1 MFQKK
6 SVFVHFGTVSS
17 EGGKPNK
24 YKDFCRYPPTF
35 LTTSAL
41 CLTLSFHGETSLDD
55 QARYEC
61 SRVCE
66 SKNRTIMTVETE
78 PDRIQEVIHLMRKLM
93 QAGERY
99 TKELNK
105 KFSVSA
111 PQVACLLA
119 LLDNGPT
126 SPSQIAKRIMVES
139 STVTGI
145 IDRLE
150 QKGLVTRMRV
160 SPDRRVITVE
170 LTASGRRLAENAPPP
185 IQQKIVKG
193 LRKVDEGERARIIAT
208 LTRLT
213 EMIDAEDM
221 DEEGEAGFV

>member
-1 MFQKK
+1 M
-6 SVFVHFGTVSS
+6 SV
-17 EGGKPNK
+17 EN
-24 YKDFCRYPPTF
+24 
-35 LTTSAL
+35 
-41 CLTLSFHGETSLDD
+41 E
-55 QARYEC
+55 Q
-61 SRVCE
+61 
-66 SKNRTIMTVETE
+66 
-78 PDRIQEVIHLMRKLM
+78 DRIQEVIHLMRKLM

-119 LLDNGPT
+119 LLDNGPI
-126 SPSQIAKRIMVES
+126 SPSQIAKKIMVES

-150 QKGLVTRMRV
+150 QKGLVTRTRV
-160 SPDRRVITVE
+160 SPDRRVITLE
-170 LTASGRRLAENAPPP
+170 LTDSGRRLAENAPPP
-185 IQQKIVKG
+185 IQHKIVKG
-193 LRKVDEGERARIIAT
+193 LRKIEEGERARIIET

>member
-1 MFQKK
+1 
-6 SVFVHFGTVSS
+6 
-17 EGGKPNK
+17 
-24 YKDFCRYPPTF
+24 
-35 LTTSAL
+35 
-41 CLTLSFHGETSLDD
+41 
-55 QARYEC
+55 
-61 SRVCE
+61 
-66 SKNRTIMTVETE
+66 
-78 PDRIQEVIHLMRKLM
+78 M

-105 KFSVSA
+105 KYSVSA
-111 PQVACLLA
+111 PQIACLLT
-119 LLDNGPT
+119 LLDNGPI
-126 SPSQIAKRIMVES
+126 SPSQIAKKIMVES

-150 QKGLVTRMRV
+150 QKGLVTRTRV

-170 LTASGRRLAENAPPP
+170 LTEAGRRLAHNAPPP

-193 LRKVDEGERARIIAT
+193 LRKIDDAERAQIIAT
-208 LTRLT
+208 LSRLT

>member
-1 MFQKK
+1 MFWFTCVPFMTHS
-6 SVFVHFGTVSS
+6 SVL
-17 EGGKPNK
+17 E
-24 YKDFCRYPPTF
+24 
-35 LTTSAL
+35 TTLEEQDPCTGRGA
-41 CLTLSFHGETSLDD
+41 G
-55 QARYEC
+55 QAENRRIMAPEK
-61 SRVCE
+61 E
-66 SKNRTIMTVETE
+66 S
-78 PDRIQEVIHLMRKLM
+78 DRIQEVIHLMRRLR

-99 TKELNK
+99 TKELSK

-119 LLDNGPT
+119 LLDNGPV
-126 SPSQIAKRIMVES
+126 SPSQIAKLIMVES

-150 QKGLVTRMRV
+150 QKGLVTRTRV

-170 LTASGRRLAENAPPP
+170 LTDSGRRLAENAPPP

-193 LRKVDEGERARIIAT
+193 LRKVNEDERAQIIAT

-221 DEEGEAGFV
+221 EDEDEAGFV